1 MSTAARTVVALI
13 ISLVLAT
20 MPSLQTLPAQ
30 ATELAPG
37 TEDRFRAVDKALRWL
52 DAEQNSDGGFGDP
65 TSDAETTCRVVLAFA
80 ASYEE
85 PDTVRD
91 VGNSPLDYLAT
102 QVVSYTNT
110 AEGTSRMILAAV
122 AGNQDPRDFG
132 ETNLISILAEYHQ
145 PSGQYYS
152 ESPDGIAA
160 QALAIMALQ
169 ASFETVPVTATT
181 WLKNQQNIDGGWG
194 ASSGP
199 PSGTDHTALSLQALV
214 ATGQPVGS
222 QPIADGVTYLRA
234 RQTATAGFSDSAS
247 ASDSDAASTALAIQ
261 ALLASGQDLL
271 SPGWS
276 RCLRTPFDALLDF
289 QSGDG
294 SYDSDLSLTGRAVPA
309 LMGRSLP
316 LPGRRLAALKALEW
330 LKTQQEQYS
339 DGGFGNGG
347 VTADAVYA
355 IALCD
360 QDPGGADWTWN
371 GHTALEAL
379 DDKTPSYI
387 ESAPSGEPA
396 GELGKVIRAV
406 QAAGGDPS
414 DFAGRLLVDE
424 LQATYESG
432 KYHPY
437 KVFSHALALLALSE
451 VGESV
456 QPDAVTAMEEAQRED
471 GGWSWA
477 WGGPT
482 SDVDSTGR
490 SLQALAAG
498 GGPISSTVSA
508 DAASFLQELQFTQGG
523 FPDLATRTEANC
535 NSTALAIEGLLAADR
550 YRDEPLLFSTAG
562 GGVASSWDALLA
574 FQEDGG
580 SFAFAVSSAESRLL
594 ATLDA
599 IPSLVSSFYPAYQPP
614 SAVYTTTVGLVSPR
628 LTCSDGL
635 QVVGPYSGDD
645 DNDGSA
651 TLQYRVVGDPS
662 WIGPIVMDKGG
673 LAYRA
678 LLDLQMG
685 VEYEIEVAYYDP
697 EGVSGENHQVFTAS
711 LAKTCTPLIMAS
723 YAD

>member
-1 MSTAARTVVALI
+1 M
-13 ISLVLAT
+13 SLVLAT

-52 DAEQNSDGGFGDP
+52 DATQNGDGGFGSP
-65 TSDAETTCRVVLAFA
+65 TSDPEITCGVALAFA

-85 PDTVRD
+85 PGTVQEAE
-91 VGNSPLDYLAT
+91 NSPLDYLAT
-102 QVVSYTNT
+102 QVLTSTNT
-110 AEGTSRMILAAV
+110 AEGTARTILAVV

-132 ETNLISILAEYHQ
+132 EANLISILGDYYDPATGRYQ
-145 PSGQYYS
+145 SIPSN
-152 ESPDGIAA
+152 GIAA
-160 QALAIMALQ
+160 QALAMMALEV
-169 ASFETVPVTATT
+169 SFETVPTSATT

-194 ASSGP
+194 A
-199 PSGTDHTALSLQALV
+199 PSDPQSNTEDTALSLQALV
-214 ATGQPVGS
+214 AVGEGLAS
-222 QPIADGVTYLRA
+222 KPIADGVDYLRA

-247 ASDSDAASTALAIQ
+247 ASDSDAVSTALAIQ

-271 SPGWS
+271 STGWS
-276 RCLRTPFDALLDF
+276 RCLRTPFNALLDF

-339 DGGFGNGG
+339 DGGFGSGG

-379 DDKTPSYI
+379 EDKTPSYI
-387 ESAPSGEPA
+387 KSAPEGGPA
-396 GELGKVIRAV
+396 GELAKVIRAV
-406 QAAGGDPS
+406 QAAGGDPT
-414 DFAGRLLVDE
+414 DFLPDRDLVGE
-424 LQATYESG
+424 LEDTYADG
-432 KYHPY
+432 TYHPY
-437 KVFSHALALLALSE
+437 KVFSHGLALLALNE
-451 VGESV
+451 VGE
-456 QPDAVTAMEEAQRED
+456 PIPGDAVTALEEAQRED

-477 WGGPT
+477 WGGST

-498 GGPISSTVSA
+498 IGPISSTVSA
-508 DAASFLQELQFTQGG
+508 DAASFLQELQFAQGG

-535 NSTALAIEGLLAADR
+535 NSTALAIEGLLAAGR
-550 YRDEPLLFSTAG
+550 YRDEPLLFSTG
-562 GGVASSWDALLA
+562 GGRVRSSWDALLA

-580 SFAFAVSSAESRLL
+580 SFAFAASSAESRLL

-599 IPSLVSSFYPAYQPP
+599 IPSLVSSFYPAYEPL
-614 SAVYTTTVGLVSPR
+614 SERDGTNVGVVSPR
-628 LTCSDGL
+628 LTCGDGL
-635 QVVGPYSGDD
+635 QVIAAYTGDD

-651 TLQYRVVGDPS
+651 TLRYRVVGNDP
-662 WIGPIVMDKGG
+662 WTELPDMHKRG
-673 LAYRA
+673 LAYWE
-678 LLDLQMG
+678 LLDLDLGM
-685 VEYEIEVAYYDP
+685 EYEIEVTYDDP
-697 EGVSGENHQVFTAS
+697 DGISGDNPQSFTVRMGRA
-711 LAKTCTPLIMAS
+711 CIPLMMRS
-723 YAD
+723 YGG

>member
-1 MSTAARTVVALI
+1 MA
-13 ISLVLAT
+13 
-20 MPSLQTLPAQ
+20 
-30 ATELAPG
+30 
-37 TEDRFRAVDKALRWL
+37 
-52 DAEQNSDGGFGDP
+52 
-65 TSDAETTCRVVLAFA
+65 LAFA

-85 PDTVRD
+85 PGTVQEA
-91 VGNSPLDYLAT
+91 GNSPLDYLAT
-102 QVVSYTNT
+102 QVLTSTNT
-110 AEGTSRMILAAV
+110 AEGTARTILAVV

-132 ETNLISILAEYHQ
+132 EANLISILGDYYDPAT
-145 PSGQYYS
+145 GQYQS
-152 ESPDGIAA
+152 IPSDGIAT

-181 WLKNQQNIDGGWG
+181 WLKDQQNVDGGWG

-199 PSGTDHTALSLQALV
+199 PSYTEHTALSLQALV
-214 ATGQPVGS
+214 AVGEALAS
-222 QPIADGVTYLRA
+222 QPIADGVDYLRA

-330 LKTQQEQYS
+330 LKTQQNT

-347 VTADAVYA
+347 ITADAVYA
-355 IALCD
+355 IARCD
-360 QDPGGADWTWN
+360 QDPDATDWTKN
-371 GHTALEAL
+371 GVSAL
-379 DDKTPSYI
+379 DALADKTEDYI
-387 ESAPSGEPA
+387 ASAPGGHPA
-396 GELGKVIRAV
+396 GELAKVIRAV
-406 QAAGGDPS
+406 QAAGEDPTN
-414 DFAGRLLVDE
+414 FAGNLVEDLE
-424 LQATYESG
+424 DTYVDG

-456 QPDAVTAMEEAQRED
+456 QPNAVTALEDAQRED

-477 WGGPT
+477 WGGST

-508 DAASFLQELQFTQGG
+508 DAANFLQELQFTQGG

-535 NSTALAIEGLLAADR
+535 NSTALAIEGLLAAGR
-550 YRDEPLLFSTAG
+550 YRDEPLLFSTG
-562 GGVASSWDALLA
+562 GGRVRSSWDALLA
-574 FQEDGG
+574 FQEQGGPDAG

-614 SAVYTTTVGLVSPR
+614 SAVYTTTIGLVSPR
-628 LTCSDGL
+628 QTCGDGL

-662 WIGPIVMDKGG
+662 WTGPIVMHKGG
-673 LAYRA
+673 LAYLE
-678 LLDLQMG
+678 LLDLDLG
-685 VEYEIEVAYYDP
+685 IEYEIEVTYHDLD
-697 EGVSGENHQVFTAS
+697 GISGDNLQSFTIYMG
-711 LAKTCTPLIMAS
+711 KTCIPLTMKS
-723 YAD
+723 YNG

>member
-13 ISLVLAT
+13 ISLVLGT
-20 MPSLQTLPAQ
+20 MPTLQTLPAQ

-37 TEDRFRAVDKALRWL
+37 TEERLRAVDKALRWL

-110 AEGTSRMILAAV
+110 AEGTSHMILAVV
-122 AGNQDPRDFG
+122 AGNEDPRRFG
-132 ETNLISILAEYHQ
+132 GSDLISILAEYHQ
-145 PSGQYYS
+145 PTGQYYS
-152 ESPDGIAA
+152 ELPEGIAA
-160 QALAIMALQ
+160 QALAMMALQ

-181 WLKNQQNIDGGWG
+181 WLKDQQNVDGGWG
-194 ASSGP
+194 A
-199 PSGTDHTALSLQALV
+199 PSDPQSNTEDTALSLQALV
-214 ATGQPVGS
+214 AVGEALAS
-222 QPIADGVTYLRA
+222 QPIADGVAYLRA

-261 ALLASGQDLL
+261 ALLASGEDLL
-271 SPGWS
+271 GPGWS

-294 SYDSDLSLTGRAVPA
+294 SYDSDLSLTGRAIPA

-330 LKTQQEQYS
+330 LKTQQDT
-339 DGGFGNGG
+339 DGGFGSGG
-347 VTADAVYA
+347 ITADAVYA
-355 IALCD
+355 IARCGQFPDATDWSRNEISALD
-360 QDPGGADWTWN
+360 ALEGKTPAYITSAPGG
-371 GHTALEAL
+371 H
-379 DDKTPSYI
+379 
-387 ESAPSGEPA
+387 PA
-396 GELGKVIRAV
+396 GELAKVIRAV
-406 QAAGGDPS
+406 QAAGGDPTN
-414 DFAGRLLVDE
+414 FAGDLVEDLE
-424 LQATYESG
+424 DTYVDG

-437 KVFSHALALLALSE
+437 KVFSHGLALLALAE
-451 VGESV
+451 VGETI
-456 QPDAVTAMEEAQRED
+456 PHEAVAEIETDQNTD

-477 WGGPT
+477 WGGST

-599 IPSLVSSFYPAYQPP
+599 IPSLVSSFYPAYEPL
-614 SAVYTTTVGLVSPR
+614 SEGDGTNVGVVSPR
-628 LTCSDGL
+628 LTCGDGL
-635 QVVGPYSGDD
+635 QVVGPYTGDD

-651 TLQYRVVGDPS
+651 SLRYRVVGDPS
-662 WIGPIVMDKGG
+662 WIGPIVMHKGG

-685 VEYEIEVAYYDP
+685 VGYEIEVAYYDP
-697 EGVSGENHQVFTAS
+697 EGVSGEKRQVFTAS